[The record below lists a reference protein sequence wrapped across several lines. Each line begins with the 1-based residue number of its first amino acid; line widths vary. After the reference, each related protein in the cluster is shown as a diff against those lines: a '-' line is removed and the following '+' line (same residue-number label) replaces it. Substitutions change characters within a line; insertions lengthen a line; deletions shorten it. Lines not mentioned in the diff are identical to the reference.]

1 MLYGECHKQKRRLVK
16 KIIAFLRS
24 MNFAVF
30 LLVLIVI
37 MSIIGSLIPQ
47 GNSVSDYA
55 VLYPK
60 VFRLV
65 LFCKFDRI
73 FSSWYFI
80 SILAFLCFNMA
91 LCSLG
96 RIKPTWRRKAN
107 FTENASRCTAH
118 ISLTDNMRQKL
129 RDYLESARYKKCK
142 IKNTVV
148 YYKNTAGFY
157 GPAAVHF
164 STLLI
169 IVFGALILYS
179 SDTADYEVK
188 PGESLLFADGTSLKI
203 NSFRITDETGRLDFT
218 SSITVTESDGTVSGP
233 VDISVNHPHA
243 FGSRKYYQQTYGTCA
258 SISVRDDE
266 GAEDLFTPSEEAF
279 LSADGK
285 NGVWYTAIYPGYV
298 RDANGKLT
306 IIRNTEG
313 AYENPVYRI
322 LLRVNGENT
331 PMLVFPGETVK
342 VGNLTYVFNEP
353 ISYPGIRVK
362 TREPVILAFLYMSFV
377 FLCGGLVL
385 CFFFVPVAVVF
396 KDEGYA
402 VYGDRTVG
410 LSLELAAF
418 LKNA

>member
-1 MLYGECHKQKRRLVK
+1 MPWHKQKRRLVK
-16 KIIAFLRS
+16 KIIAFLCS
-24 MNFAVF
+24 MNFAIV

-47 GNSVSDYA
+47 GNSVNDYA

-60 VFRLV
+60 VFKLV

-80 SILAFLCFNMA
+80 LILAFLCFDMA

-96 RIKPTWRRKAN
+96 RIKPTWCRKAN
-107 FTENASRCTAH
+107 FTENASRCTAN
-118 ISLTDNMRQKL
+118 IGLTDNLRQKL

-142 IKNTVV
+142 IKNAVV
-148 YYKNTAGFY
+148 YYKNTVGFY
-157 GPAAVHF
+157 GSAAVHF

-179 SDTADYEVK
+179 SDTADYEIK

-218 SSITVTESDGTVSGP
+218 SSITVTEADGTLSGP
-233 VDISVNHPHA
+233 VDISVNRPYA

-258 SISVRDDE
+258 SISVRDDK
-266 GAEDLFTPSEEAF
+266 GGEDLFTPSEEAF

-306 IIRNTEG
+306 IVRNTEG

-322 LLRVNGENT
+322 FLRVNGENT
-331 PMLVFPGETVK
+331 PMLVFPGETVT
-342 VGNLTYVFNEP
+342 VGNLTYVFNQP

-362 TREPVILAFLYMSFV
+362 TREPVILAFLYTSFG

-396 KDEGYA
+396 KDKGYA
-402 VYGDRTVG
+402 VYGNRTVG
-410 LSLELAAF
+410 LSLELDAF